1 MLKSV
6 GVTAIGSSAILGSG
20 ALTQL
25 SSAKAVS
32 VNVTA
37 DNSSIIELKPSDAV
51 SDVDLI
57 KSSGGKLTFSLTDIN
72 ADSQLVIG
80 DAPNKEPENAT
91 INSAAFKIK
100 DTAGYNDTSN
110 SNTDFATGIDVSVSS
125 TAGSSGLGLRF
136 LPTAKDDLYDNG
148 TTGYT
153 DTDQDSVAGANLQS
167 GGTDIP
173 SLPNKYKSDGSP
185 NNDSA
190 RFLLDQVSTVGAE
203 LLLQADAADLSSA
216 PDFDIVITAQPVEVS
231 PFFGNPFSV
240 SNTVATPGVGYAD
253 LSNEASESV
262 DVTDVTSNG
271 AISIP
276 ASTPSEIAN
285 GNTAAVASGG
295 TASIDIRNA
304 GTTDD
309 SPTLRAAYASD
320 QTDVKPLTVPSKPS
334 DGVARWTLDDLDTD
348 NQNQEAT
355 DVWGSNTGS
364 MIDSSAITTGVN
376 GKAGEAWQLAGGNNE
391 MLELPELI
399 TDTSGFAMSL
409 WMNPKDTSYSG
420 TLITNRNDS
429 NDGGFLV
436 NYNGSSGDSAFK
448 FYIDDPQSGWEKEE
462 MSTSAWS
469 DDQYN
474 HIVFSY
480 NGSNETMDA
489 YVNYDGTSGTTK
501 SLSATYQN
509 NSTPIYV
516 GGDGYS
522 GGGMAGKYDDI
533 RFYDRE
539 LTDTEVANLYSNGGI
554 NLSS

>member
-1 MLKSV
+1 MFRDGSVSV
-6 GVTAIGSSAILGSG
+6 GDDSSSAIGISTL
-20 ALTQL
+20 
-25 SSAKAVS
+25 
-32 VNVTA
+32 
-37 DNSSIIELKPSDAV
+37 E
-51 SDVDLI
+51 
-57 KSSGGKLTFSLTDIN
+57 
-72 ADSQLVIG
+72 
-80 DAPNKEPENAT
+80 
-91 INSAAFKIK
+91 
-100 DTAGYNDTSN
+100 TAGVNYMSVTNTTS
-110 SNTDFATGIDVSVSS
+110 
-125 TAGSSGLGLRF
+125 GS
-136 LPTAKDDLYDNG
+136 
-148 TTGYT
+148 
-153 DTDQDSVAGANLQS
+153 
-167 GGTDIP
+167 I
-173 SLPNKYKSDGSP
+173 
-185 NNDSA
+185 
-190 RFLLDQVSTVGAE
+190 
-203 LLLQADAADLSSA
+203 
-216 PDFDIVITAQPVEVS
+216 
-231 PFFGNPFSV
+231 
-240 SNTVATPGVGYAD
+240 
-253 LSNEASESV
+253 
-262 DVTDVTSNG
+262 DVTDVTVSNG
-271 AISIP
+271 DVSVPTSLPKTISNDGIEIVQFRNTG
-276 ASTPSEIAN
+276 STDVNNMTPEILIS
-285 GNTAAVASGG
+285 TGG
-295 TASIDIRNA
+295 EKFSI
-304 GTTDD
+304 
-309 SPTLRAAYASD
+309 SPTVS
-320 QTDVKPLTVPSKPS
+320 VPSKPS

-376 GKAGEAWQLAGGNNE
+376 GKAGEAWQLAGGDKD

-399 TDTSGFAMSL
+399 TDTTGFAMSL
-409 WMNPKDTSYSG
+409 WMNPKDVSYTG
-420 TLITNRNDS
+420 TIVGKRGGS